1 MELLIMAYACK
12 TSSCKNIIGVVP
24 YLPYCQQTKMKRRG
38 NISLKLVADLCCKAR
53 GGKKIGRFLFLI

>member
-1 MELLIMAYACK
+1 MGLLIVACACG
-12 TSSCKNIIGVVP
+12 TGGCGSIIGVVP